1 MLGARTICAKVSKL
15 VERRNKPRKA
25 IIALKAASLH
35 YKKGNRCRS
44 GYQAAVGDQLCT
56 ACLDLVIRRSDC
68 AVTTCAVNIHAAV
81 SVAAVKM
88 LQASDSN
95 SFEGK
100 RVNGFPYILSSTL
113 SSASSASADAWAVVS
128 ERCWYLRAPVNP
140 PPPRVQCLNKQVAIM
155 RVQTLFTKP
164 SRYCTRYSRSCK
176 IPSGKAV

>member
-15 VERRNKPRKA
+15 VECRNKPRKA

-35 YKKGNRCRS
+35 YKKSNRCRS

-88 LQASDSN
+88 LQASDST

-100 RVNGFPYILSSTL
+100 RVNGVPYILSSTL
-113 SSASSASADAWAVVS
+113 SSASSASADAWAAVS
-128 ERCWYLRAPVNP
+128 ERCWYLRACPVNA
-140 PPPRVQCLNKQVAIM
+140 PPRAQCLNKQVAIM
-155 RVQTLFTKP
+155 RVQTLFAHVTVDP
-164 SRYCTRYSRSCK
+164 ARFLRARPFETF
-176 IPSGKAV
+176 